1 VRSALLDDFVL
12 HELHNGGCFVDVL
25 ALKIQLSDS
34 AHDALTVFSE
44 FTTESRGDVY
54 VKVMKRLLSSEKSG
68 FLCAF
73 FVQFFSPFICATI
86 IMLSLKYMAV
96 ENFNF
101 KNLRYGGQSS

>member
-1 VRSALLDDFVL
+1 MFRY
-12 HELHNGGCFVDVL
+12 VL